1 MFVAAFLVGLRA
13 RRERGPGREGE
24 IRKDG
29 VLRCRPRVGKPSA
42 GAHAPNVA
50 GTRAGTRKHVTL
62 AGLGRGPLLPARPD
76 RPKPVGMVGRPLNTT
91 SSFPENRA
99 DSTAVPP
106 RQVVPRR

>member
-42 GAHAPNVA
+42 GAHAPVSA
-50 GTRAGTRKHVTL
+50 GARVGTRKRYADHADHVR
-62 AGLGRGPLLPARPD
+62 ASAAPD
-76 RPKPVGMVGRPLNTT
+76 RAEVMPVAG
-91 SSFPENRA
+91 SWS
-99 DSTAVPP
+99 
-106 RQVVPRR
+106 